1 MKKIVEQ
8 PLYYWEE
15 KSYMLFI
22 PKNENCDF
30 FTKAIERI
38 KEIPEVKVIEQHV
51 DAIKQII
58 YITLE
63 YKEEEYEVGLYSGG
77 VNVPEYYLDK
87 SFLFKEDE
95 KKEILSAKY
104 ALTIFM
110 KLSIYSE

>member
-38 KEIPEVKVIEQHV
+38 KGRRI
-51 DAIKQII
+51 
-58 YITLE
+58 
-63 YKEEEYEVGLYSGG
+63 
-77 VNVPEYYLDK
+77 
-87 SFLFKEDE
+87 
-95 KKEILSAKY
+95 
-104 ALTIFM
+104 
-110 KLSIYSE
+110 